1 MIEIALHPEGILQK
15 DISVNQSISTKYLD
29 QIIASL
35 KASGLI
41 KRVAGKRSGYILAK
55 TTEEISVYDIYK
67 AFEHELNVGDC
78 PTKTSECVLIGQCE
92 IQNYW
97 CDLNTAISNHMRR
110 KTLANILTEK

>member
-1 MIEIALHPEGILQK
+1 MTEIARNPEGILQK
-15 DISVNQSISTKYLD
+15 DVSVNQSISTKYLD

-35 KASGLI
+35 KASGLV
-41 KRVAGKRSGYILAK
+41 KRVAGKRSGYILTKAP
-55 TTEEISVYDIYK
+55 EEISVYDIYK

-97 CDLNTAISNHMRR
+97 CDLNTSITNHMKD
-110 KTLANILTEK
+110 KTLETILKEK

>member
-1 MIEIALHPEGILQK
+1 MIEIASHSEGILQK

-35 KASGLI
+35 KASGLV
-41 KRVAGKRSGYILAK
+41 KRVSGKRSGYILAR
-55 TTEEISVYDIYK
+55 TPEEISVYDIYK

-78 PTKTSECVLIGQCE
+78 PTKTSECILIGQCE

-97 CDLNTAISNHMRR
+97 CDLNTTIENHMRS
-110 KTLANILTEK
+110 KTLDHILKDN